1 MSESLLPDGMAEAI
15 NATVIFP
22 SGTVETRP
30 TQLWEV
36 IVVISCPVLFVLF
49 LCCCV
54 VCMIIKNYDRQPAVE
69 PSRRRNLGRIM
80 RQLPPPPK
88 YDVEPAVE
96 PSRRRNLGRIM
107 RQLPPPPKYDVA
119 VASSQ
124 SPPPL
129 YSDIEKGVIFDP
141 LRSLSSTAPS
151 SPTSPDAPPLTIQ
164 YLYPPRYESP
174 AVHSSVT
181 CTESD
186 RSVSPVSNSIDSS
199 DRPPAVTHR
208 PSVTVVLMSGA
219 L

>member
-1 MSESLLPDGMAEAI
+1 MGESLLPDGMADAI
-15 NATVIFP
+15 NATMVFP

-49 LCCCV
+49 LCCCI
-54 VCMIIKNYDRQPAVE
+54 VCMIIKNYDRQPSVE
-69 PSRRRNLGRIM
+69 PL
-80 RQLPPPPK
+80 
-88 YDVEPAVE
+88 
-96 PSRRRNLGRIM
+96 RRRNLGRIM

-119 VASSQ
+119 IASSQ

-151 SPTSPDAPPLTIQ
+151 SPTSPDAAPLTIQ
-164 YLYPPRYESP
+164 YLYPPRYDSP
-174 AVHSSVT
+174 AVHSAVVCSDADRATSPMSVT
-181 CTESD
+181 TSSESYHLQP
-186 RSVSPVSNSIDSS
+186 S
-199 DRPPAVTHR
+199 VTHR
-208 PSVTVVLMSGA
+208 PSVTVILMNGS

>member
-1 MSESLLPDGMAEAI
+1 MYIPRYSFLRLSDVNPHVTGVLQIVESDLCCQCVI
-15 NATVIFP
+15 NAPYAIRLP

-54 VCMIIKNYDRQPAVE
+54 VCMIIKNYDRQP
-69 PSRRRNLGRIM
+69 L
-80 RQLPPPPK
+80 
-88 YDVEPAVE
+88 
-96 PSRRRNLGRIM
+96 RRRNLGRIM

-119 VASSQ
+119 IASSQ

-151 SPTSPDAPPLTIQ
+151 SPTSQDAPPLTIQ

-174 AVHSSVT
+174 AIHSTVV
-181 CTESD
+181 CTDSE
-186 RSVSPVSNSIDSS
+186 RSTSPVSTSLDSS
-199 DRPPAVTHR
+199 RPPAISHR
-208 PSVTVVLMSGA
+208 PSVTVILMNGS

>member
-1 MSESLLPDGMAEAI
+1 MADAI
-15 NATVIFP
+15 NATMVFP

-49 LCCCV
+49 LCCCI
-54 VCMIIKNYDRQPAVE
+54 VCMIIKNYDRQPTVE
-69 PSRRRNLGRIM
+69 PLRR
-80 RQLPPPPK
+80 Q
-88 YDVEPAVE
+88 
-96 PSRRRNLGRIM
+96 NLGRIM

-151 SPTSPDAPPLTIQ
+151 SPTSPEAPPLTIQ
-164 YLYPPRYESP
+164 YLYPPRYDSP
-174 AVHSSVT
+174 AVHNSTVGCAEPERTSSPASAGP
-181 CTESD
+181 TESA
-186 RSVSPVSNSIDSS
+186 RLSAVS
-199 DRPPAVTHR
+199 HR
-208 PSVTVVLMSGA
+208 PSVTVILMSGS

>member
-1 MSESLLPDGMAEAI
+1 MVHNDSLGFQSVMSESLLPDGISDAI
-15 NATVIFP
+15 NATVVFP

-54 VCMIIKNYDRQPAVE
+54 VCMIIKNYDRP
-69 PSRRRNLGRIM
+69 I
-80 RQLPPPPK
+80 
-88 YDVEPAVE
+88 
-96 PSRRRNLGRIM
+96 
-107 RQLPPPPKYDVA
+107 
-119 VASSQ
+119 ASSQ

-164 YLYPPRYESP
+164 YLYPPRYEPP
-174 AVHSSVT
+174 AVHNSHSSTCTDSERSTTAVSHSSDSNRSSSV
-181 CTESD
+181 SD
-186 RSVSPVSNSIDSS
+186 
-199 DRPPAVTHR
+199 R
-208 PSVTVVLMSGA
+208 PSVTVVLMNGS

>member
-1 MSESLLPDGMAEAI
+1 MSESLLPDNMMDAM
-15 NATVIFP
+15 NATVMFP
-22 SGTVETRP
+22 SANLGTVETRP

-49 LCCCV
+49 LCCCI
-54 VCMIIKNYDRQPAVE
+54 VCMIIKNYDRQPSVE
-69 PSRRRNLGRIM
+69 PL
-80 RQLPPPPK
+80 
-88 YDVEPAVE
+88 
-96 PSRRRNLGRIM
+96 RRRNLGRIM

-119 VASSQ
+119 IASSQ

-151 SPTSPDAPPLTIQ
+151 SPTSPEAPPMAIQ

-174 AVHSSVT
+174 AVHSPICRDDESIRSPTPTHTVT
-181 CTESD
+181 TD
-186 RSVSPVSNSIDSS
+186 ARGRSAI
-199 DRPPAVTHR
+199 THR
-208 PSVTVVLMSGA
+208 PSVTVIVMNGA